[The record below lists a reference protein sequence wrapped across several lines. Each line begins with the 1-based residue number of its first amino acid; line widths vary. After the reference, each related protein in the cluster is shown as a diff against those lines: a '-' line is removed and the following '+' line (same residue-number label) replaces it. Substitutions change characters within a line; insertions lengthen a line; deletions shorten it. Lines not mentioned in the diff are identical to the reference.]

1 MKTDTMYLIKALQKK
16 TGITQYVSRKV
27 WRAISEIITEE
38 LLRGN
43 TFDLRGILSMSVIET
58 KEKTAYN
65 IKEKTN
71 MTLPPGK
78 KVKFKAGQTLNKLIK
93 EENGGISE

>member
-1 MKTDTMYLIKALQKK
+1 
-16 TGITQYVSRKV
+16 
-27 WRAISEIITEE
+27 
-38 LLRGN
+38 
-43 TFDLRGILSMSVIET
+43 MSVIET

-93 EENGGISE
+93 EENGEISE